1 MTPPPE
7 NELTTAVKDLRK
19 VLEKILEHLQETQEA
34 NMRMLNN
41 VLKEAHENDRDGD
54 V

>member
-1 MTPPPE
+1 MST
-7 NELTTAVKDLRK
+7 
-19 VLEKILEHLQETQEA
+19 KIEFELQEIRKCFERLVRLLEEHQEA

-41 VLKEAHENDRDGD
+41 VLKEAHENDDRDGD